1 VNETY
6 HGEGSGGQIRATTG
20 ASHVTTPTASPPSR
34 APRAR
39 SRRRTILKWTAL
51 SLAGIVVIAAV
62 GGFFTYRHLIGNI
75 ATSPIKTLHSAPP
88 KAATALKAENFLLIG
103 SDSRAG
109 ANEKG
114 TGNGD
119 IAGARSDTTILMH
132 IDGGGG
138 GATLISI
145 PRDSYVQIPSC
156 IGPDGKSHTTP
167 QMNKFNTAFSLGG
180 AKYGPSCEIATV
192 EALTH
197 VPIDHYAVVDF
208 VGFKRMV
215 DALGGVHMCV
225 AHPLSDPHVNEGNG
239 VFHGSG
245 LNLPAGKSVKID
257 GDQALALMRAR
268 YALGDGSDIGRIK
281 RQQQFVG
288 AMIRKATSSG
298 LLIHPFTLLHFLN
311 ATTKSITTDGFGLG
325 TMRKLASALQKAGSS
340 SVQILTVPLADPLPP
355 GVPTADVAWDPT
367 KSAELW
373 TAIRDDT
380 TVPGAKPTT
389 TPSPSAT
396 PTPTPTKSG
405 PALTVPASS
414 IDVTVL
420 NGSGVSGAAAKAAAD
435 LNAQGFH
442 ATVGGDAS
450 SSTFASTVV
459 KYGPS
464 KVQSS
469 QTVAASIKGS
479 KREADSTLGSTITVI
494 VGANYSGV
502 RAVTIGAGTPTPT
515 ATATK
520 KLNVTSASKEGCLQ

>member
-1 VNETY
+1 
-6 HGEGSGGQIRATTG
+6 
-20 ASHVTTPTASPPSR
+20 VTTPTASPPAR

-39 SRRRTILKWTAL
+39 SRRRAIVKWTAL
-51 SLAGIVVIAAV
+51 SLAAIIVVAGV
-62 GGFFTYRHLIGNI
+62 GGFLTYRHLIGNI
-75 ATSPIKTLHSAPP
+75 ATHPIKRLHPAPP
-88 KAATALKAENFLLIG
+88 KAPTALKAENFLLIG

-109 ANEKG
+109 ANGKG
-114 TGNGD
+114 RGGGD
-119 IAGARSDTTILMH
+119 VQGARSDTTILMH

-156 IGPDGKSHTTP
+156 IGPDGKTHTSPTT
-167 QMNKFNTAFSLGG
+167 NKFNTAFSLGG
-180 AKYGPSCEIATV
+180 ATYGPSCEIATV
-192 EALTH
+192 ESLTH
-197 VPIDHYAVVDF
+197 IHIDHYAVVDF

-215 DALGGVHMCV
+215 DALGGVKMCV

-245 LNLPAGKSVKID
+245 LKLPAGKSVEID
-257 GDQALALMRAR
+257 GDQALDLMQAR

-298 LLIHPFTLLHFLN
+298 LLVHFHRLYSFLN

-325 TMRKLASALQKAGSS
+325 TMHKLAAALHKAGAG
-340 SVQILTVPLADPLPP
+340 SVDILTVPLADPLPP

-380 TVPGAKPTT
+380 TVPGAEPTT
-389 TPSPSAT
+389 SASPSAT
-396 PTPTPTKSG
+396 PTSTKSG
-405 PALTVPASS
+405 PNLTVPPSS
-414 IDVTVL
+414 INVTVL
-420 NGSGVSGAAAKAAAD
+420 NGSGTSGAAAKAAAD
-435 LNAQGFH
+435 LNAEGFH
-442 ATVGGDAS
+442 ATVGGNAG

-459 KYGPS
+459 KYGSS
-464 KVQSS
+464 KKQSS

-479 KREADSTLGSTITVI
+479 RREADSTLASTITVI
-494 VGANYSGV
+494 VGANYTGA
-502 RAVTIGAGTPTPT
+502 RALTIGSTTPTPT
-515 ATATK
+515 STQ
-520 KLNVTSASKEGCLQ
+520 KLNVIAASNEGCLQ

>member
-1 VNETY
+1 
-6 HGEGSGGQIRATTG
+6 
-20 ASHVTTPTASPPSR
+20 VTTPTASPPSR

-51 SLAGIVVIAAV
+51 SLAVVIVVAGI

-75 ATSPIKTLHSAPP
+75 VTNPIQTLQSAPP
-88 KAATALKAENFLLIG
+88 KAPSALKAENFLLIG

-109 ANEKG
+109 ANGKG
-114 TGNGD
+114 TGDGD
-119 IAGARSDTTILMH
+119 ISGARSDTTILMH
-132 IDGGGG
+132 IAGGGG
-138 GATLISI
+138 GATLVSI
-145 PRDSYVQIPSC
+145 PRDSYVQIPAC
-156 IGPDGKSHTTP
+156 LGPDGKARTAP

-180 AKYGPSCEIATV
+180 AKFGPSCEIATV
-192 EALTH
+192 QSLTH
-197 VPIDHYAVVDF
+197 IHIDHYAVVDF
-208 VGFKRMV
+208 EGFKRMV
-215 DALGGVHMCV
+215 DALGGVKMCV

-245 LNLPAGKSVKID
+245 LNLPAGKSVKIS
-257 GDQALALMRAR
+257 GDQALDLMRAR

-298 LLIHPFTLLHFLN
+298 LLINPVKLFHFLN

-325 TMRKLASALQKAGSS
+325 TMHKLARALQKAGSG
-340 SVQILTVPLADPLPP
+340 SVDILTVPLADPLPP

-373 TAIRDDT
+373 TAIRNDT
-380 TVPGAKPTT
+380 TIPGAKPTT
-389 TPSPSAT
+389 SPSPSVS

-405 PALTVPASS
+405 PALSVPPSG

-464 KVQSS
+464 KLQSS

-479 KREADSTLGSTITVI
+479 KSEADPTLGSTITVI
-494 VGANYSGV
+494 VGANYSGA
-502 RAVTIGAGTPTPT
+502 RPVTIGSSTPTPT
-515 ATATK
+515 ATH
-520 KLNVTSASKEGCLQ
+520 KLDVTTASKEGCLQ

>member
-1 VNETY
+1 
-6 HGEGSGGQIRATTG
+6 
-20 ASHVTTPTASPPSR
+20 VTTPTASPPSR

-51 SLAGIVVIAAV
+51 SLAVVIVIAGI
-62 GGFFTYRHLIGNI
+62 GGFFLYRNIVGNI
-75 ATSPIKTLHSAPP
+75 TTNPITTIGSAPP

-109 ANEKG
+109 ANGKG

-119 IAGARSDTTILMH
+119 IQGARSDTTILMH
-132 IDGGGG
+132 IAGGGG
-138 GATLISI
+138 GATLVSI

-156 IGPDGKSHTTP
+156 IGPDGKTHTAP
-167 QMNKFNTAFSLGG
+167 QTDKFNTAFSLGG

-192 EALTH
+192 ESLTH

-208 VGFKRMV
+208 TGFKRMV
-215 DALGGVHMCV
+215 DALGGVKMCI
-225 AHPLSDPHVNEGNG
+225 AHHLSDPHVNEGNG
-239 VFHGSG
+239 NFHGSG
-245 LNLPAGKSVKID
+245 LDLPAGKSVKID
-257 GDQALALMRAR
+257 GDQALDLMRAR

-288 AMIRKATSSG
+288 AMIRKATSGG
-298 LLIHPFTLLHFLN
+298 LLANPPKLFSFLR
-311 ATTKSITTDGFGLG
+311 ATAKSITTDGFGLG
-325 TMRKLASALQKAGSS
+325 TMHKLASALHKAGSG
-340 SVQILTVPLADPLPP
+340 SVDILTVPLADPLPP

-373 TAIRDDT
+373 KAIRNDT
-380 TVPGAKPTT
+380 TIPGAKPTT
-389 TPSPSAT
+389 SPSPS

-405 PALTVPASS
+405 PPLSVPPSS

-435 LNAQGFH
+435 LNARGFH

-459 KYGPS
+459 KYGAN
-464 KVQSS
+464 KLQSS

-494 VGANYSGV
+494 VGANYSGA
-502 RAVTIGAGTPTPT
+502 RPVTIGSSTPTPSPTQTLDVTT
-515 ATATK
+515 AR
-520 KLNVTSASKEGCLQ
+520 KEGCLQ